1 MGFERLLANVDDA
14 RSNGWFVEG
23 SVSDTEMEFLESLAR
38 RSDVRRI
45 VEIGFNA
52 GFSSHAF
59 LRADPQVEVTSFDLG
74 DHEYVSTA
82 KQCIDDEFPGRHTLI
97 TGDSTQTVPAFAEE
111 HAGETFDVLFIDG
124 GHTYEVASADIANM
138 ARLAHASSV
147 VMIDDLLPHKPFGEG
162 PVQAW
167 REAIETSVVVETGLY
182 QDGEVV
188 DAVTTDAA
196 RAWATG
202 RYV

>member
-38 RSDVRRI
+38 RDGVRRI

-74 DHEYVSTA
+74 DHEYVATA

-97 TGDSTQTVPAFAEE
+97 TGDSTETVPAFAAEN
-111 HAGETFDVLFIDG
+111 AGETFDVLFIDG
-124 GHTYEVASADIANM
+124 GHTYEVAATDIANM
-138 ARLAHASSV
+138 ARLAHENSV
-147 VMIDDLLPHKPFGEG
+147 VMIDDLLPHKAFGEG
-162 PVQAW
+162 PVRAW
-167 REAIETSVVVETGLY
+167 REAIEKSIVVETDLY

-188 DAVTTDAA
+188 DTVTTDAA
-196 RAWATG
+196 RAWAIG
-202 RYV
+202 HYA